1 MSENNVLVRYTLTEE
16 ENGPVI
22 TYYSDIDD
30 LHVMEICTISVN
42 SDLLANSENKNLKLL
57 QLLVTPHVHNSLLG
71 AIIPFVEKMA
81 PLVNLE
87 TQNILNNWLV
97 QANDILGQST

>member
-1 MSENNVLVRYTLTEE
+1 MSETNVLVRYTETEE

-30 LHVMEICTISVN
+30 LHVMEICKISVN
-42 SDLLANSENKNLKLL
+42 EDLLAKSENKNMTLL

-71 AIIPFVEKMA
+71 AIIPFVEKML

-87 TQNILNNWLV
+87 TQNSLNNWLV